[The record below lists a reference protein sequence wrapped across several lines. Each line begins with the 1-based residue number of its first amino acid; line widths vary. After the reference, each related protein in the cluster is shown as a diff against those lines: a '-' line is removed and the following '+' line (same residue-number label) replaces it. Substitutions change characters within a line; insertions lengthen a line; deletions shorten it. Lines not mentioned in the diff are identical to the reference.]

1 MGRRV
6 MSEKGS
12 KKGAGDVSFTV
23 VSKVGEEP
31 ASAPRR
37 FDLSSKG
44 TEKIRIGRNPKAEL
58 LFAGNQGISWSHL
71 ELKLAKPS
79 SAQEQV
85 RLLAHDLSSNG
96 TGLRPKGGEVEKLK
110 KGVDTPVPDAA
121 VLTLPLDKKDSGPDW
136 TRVELTIEICASSGG
151 KSSSASSVSRKRK
164 RSVQGKK
171 SKKHDGGKSRSKDRD
186 DRKAKA
192 KSDKHTDSKD
202 KGRRKDR
209 SRSKDKSKHKEKAR
223 DEKKKT
229 RQKDSRESEKKK
241 HKSSKDKEK
250 TKAKGKRDH
259 SKDKEKEKEKERG
272 KDKDKKQDKEKER
285 IRREGEAFEAVERQL
300 KRLKE
305 DQTEGL

>member
-23 VSKVGEEP
+23 VSKVGDEP

-44 TEKIRIGRNPKAEL
+44 TEKIRMGRNPKAEL

-85 RLLAHDLSSNG
+85 RLLAHGLSSNG

-151 KSSSASSVSRKRK
+151 KSSRSGSSSASSVSRKRK
-164 RSVQGKK
+164 RSVQ
-171 SKKHDGGKSRSKDRD
+171 
-186 DRKAKA
+186 A

-229 RQKDSRESEKKK
+229 RQKDSSESEK
-241 HKSSKDKEK
+241 
-250 TKAKGKRDH
+250 KRDH

-285 IRREGEAFEAVERQL
+285 REGEAFEAVERQL

-305 DQTEGL
+305 DARIKLEAEEKEQE